1 MGVFK
6 KEKEYNKSVDLD
18 KLAEVMGNYLK
29 EDLWKVQIGNTEG
42 GKLIQAKK
50 GGILRDIFAAD
61 RALNILFTTT
71 PSGFKVT
78 MGVGKWLQN
87 IGVTIIES
95 VLITGLFLVIDVPE
109 MLWNSEIE
117 NKIMKRLDEF
127 VAQM

>member
-18 KLAEVMGNYLK
+18 KLTEMTANYLN
-29 EDLWKVQIGNTEG
+29 EDKWIVQTGNTEN

-50 GGILRDIFAAD
+50 GRILRDIFAAD
-61 RALNILFTTT
+61 RALNILFSRT
-71 PSGFKVT
+71 PNGFKVT

-87 IGVTIIES
+87 IGVAVIET
-95 VLITGLFLVIDVPE
+95 VLLTPLFLAIDIPE

-117 NKIMKRLDEF
+117 NKILKKI
-127 VAQM
+127 